1 MSKLRLPVYGLLL
14 LFMLSL
20 AYVNDQGTVLPPVE
34 PPVFKGT
41 THLRVDT
48 GVDTAGHTLVTLSE
62 ETELIVRGQV
72 VRAESRWA
80 DDVRIIVTDVEIA
93 PLYFLRGETTDLLHL
108 TVEGGVLADEN
119 VGMVSSNGVTFAAGE
134 HVLLFLRASL
144 DAASADA
151 QAGTR
156 YVLPAD
162 AEGKYVV
169 AGDAIFHGLLKQPQE
184 LAEFYADLL
193 NAAGDSVTLPAD
205 WRTMEEA
212 AAPVLPAGASD
223 FVFNNVRW
231 PGDSPIVNFY
241 VNNNSSQTGASD
253 GSAEDFLNAITS
265 AAAIWNNVE
274 SAAFTFHYAGETDD
288 VEVGFNGTNSVAFD
302 PNVGDSLLGATRYWY
317 SSQTGTILEVDV
329 AFNDSVDF
337 DATGTLREHEFDLAS
352 VALHEFG
359 HWLSLA
365 HATDEGSVMHEALA
379 PGERRLTLGQSDI
392 DGISAIYPCSDLPCT
407 ATVEASPVLSLL
419 PSVPP
424 GGTIP
429 MNYTVEIPV
438 DDDLTVALEST
449 ESLSVELFIAA
460 ESVDQSVRLAHSAG
474 EAITTQVGYEF
485 TGHSLQ
491 LHAYVDTMSV
501 PNFALQRPALL
512 TFRLGETDIVA
523 DDHPLVLLRHDG
535 ADNAWVAP
543 NTDPNCQDQTPVAR
557 PDGRLDFSIC
567 VLGEYAL
574 FRSTETQALQPERQI
589 FLPIAVRP

>member
-1 MSKLRLPVYGLLL
+1 MSKFRLPVYGFLLL
-14 LFMLSL
+14 LMLSL
-20 AYVNDQGTVLPPVE
+20 AYLNDQGTVLPRIE
-34 PPVFKGT
+34 TPVFKGT

-48 GVDTAGHTLVTLSE
+48 TGHTLATLSA

-80 DDVRIIVTDVEIA
+80 DDARIIVTDVEIA
-93 PLYFLRGETTDLLHL
+93 PLYFLRGQTTGALHL

-134 HVLLFLRASL
+134 HVLLFLRSGL
-144 DAASADA
+144 EAASADA
-151 QAGTR
+151 QAGTT

-169 AGDAIFHGLLKQPQE
+169 AGDTIFHGLLEQPQE
-184 LAEFYADLL
+184 LTQFYDDLFD
-193 NAAGDSVTLPAD
+193 AAGDSVTLPAE
-205 WRTMEEA
+205 WHAMEEA

-231 PGDSPIVNFY
+231 PGDYPIVDFY
-241 VNNNSSQTGASD
+241 VNNSSTQTGASD
-253 GSAEDFLNAITS
+253 GSAEDFLNAIIE
-265 AAAIWNNVE
+265 AASIWNNVE

-288 VEVGFNGTNSVAFD
+288 TEVGFNGTNSVVFD

-317 SSQTGTILEVDV
+317 SAQTGTILEVDV
-329 AFNDSVDF
+329 AFNDSADF
-337 DATGTLREHEFDLAS
+337 DATGAQREHEFDLAS

-379 PGERRLTLGQSDI
+379 PGKRRLTLGQSDI
-392 DGISAIYPCSDLPCT
+392 DGISAIYPCSELPCT
-407 ATVEASPVLSLL
+407 AAVGASPEFTLL

-429 MNYTVEIPV
+429 LNYTVEIPV
-438 DDDLTVALEST
+438 DDDLAVALELT
-449 ESLSVELFIAA
+449 EDISVELLIAA
-460 ESVDQSVRLAHSAG
+460 ESVDQQVRLAHSAG
-474 EAITTQVGYEF
+474 ETVTTPVGYEF

-491 LHAYVDTMSV
+491 LHAYVDSMSV
-501 PNFALQRPALL
+501 PDFALQRPALL
-512 TFRLGETDIVA
+512 TFHFGEADVVT
-523 DDHPLVLLRHDG
+523 DDHPLVLLRHDS
-535 ADNAWVAP
+535 ADNSWVLP
-543 NTDPNCQDQTPVAR
+543 NTDPNCQGQTQLTG

-574 FRSTETQALQPERQI
+574 FRSTETQTLQPERQI
-589 FLPIAVRP
+589 FLPIAVRQ